1 MGNYSVWFQGLATC
15 VGVLGLTILY
25 GVLVAIG
32 LSVAELLVRVA
43 RPGMNDHGA
52 KAGELPR
59 QLTVRGGS
67 AALPRQA
74 PRRYRLPGQSVTS
87 AGRSIRLHELLA
99 RPGVHVLLDRGADL
113 PGTLPLGPLIRLHH
127 ITSNPGHGLLTVRP
141 DGYVGL
147 RCRIA
152 EPRPAQRLAQPAKG
166 ARDQQLTRRTA

>member
-59 QLTVRGGS
+59 SSLSVEEAPHSRGRPRAGTGCPAKAS
-67 AALPRQA
+67 RPPDAASGCTSC
-74 PRRYRLPGQSVTS
+74 LPGQVCTCSWTVTQTCPAPCRS
-87 AGRSIRLHELLA
+87 AR
-99 RPGVHVLLDRGADL
+99 
-113 PGTLPLGPLIRLHH
+113 
-127 ITSNPGHGLLTVRP
+127 
-141 DGYVGL
+141 
-147 RCRIA
+147 
-152 EPRPAQRLAQPAKG
+152 
-166 ARDQQLTRRTA
+166 